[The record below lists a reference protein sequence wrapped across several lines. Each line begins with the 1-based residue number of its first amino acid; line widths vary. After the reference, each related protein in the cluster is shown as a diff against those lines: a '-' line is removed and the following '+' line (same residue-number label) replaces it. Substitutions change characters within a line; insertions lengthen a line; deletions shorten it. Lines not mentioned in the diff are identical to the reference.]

1 MSQKYGQPG
10 NSDIGPR
17 LTKDWLESL
26 EVDDVTIN
34 KITMIIRTMSVKVD

>member
-17 LTKDWLESL
+17 LTKEWLESL
-26 EVDDVTIN
+26 EVEDVIIN
-34 KITMIIRTMSVKVD
+34 KITMIIRTIKVKMD